1 MRILDA
7 PLLHICHMCRSHTPR
22 MCRSPYPLSLSISQ
36 LRSAPELLTTA
47 AEIQLPAAET
57 RITHK
62 ILYPSYMLSLIHAFF
77 IESAGRV
84 FPLKSIRTHAESGDT
99 RDCMHLCGIHSV
111 TAYMYAARMQGSAF
125 YFCTRRVASHGIYI
139 RPKNM
144 QNPIRCPYRNFYF
157 R

>member
-1 MRILDA
+1 MHRFCIYVIHAGAIPLVCAEARI
-7 PLLHICHMCRSHTPR
+7 
-22 MCRSPYPLSLSISQ
+22 LSLSISQ

-77 IESAGRV
+77 IESAGRI

-111 TAYMYAARMQGSAF
+111 TAYMYAARMQGSVF
-125 YFCTRRVASHGIYI
+125 HFCTRRVASHGSQCQS
-139 RPKNM
+139 RRVLVTA
-144 QNPIRCPYRNFYF
+144 RC
-157 R
+157 

>member
-1 MRILDA
+1 MHRFCIYVIYAEAIPLVCAEARI
-7 PLLHICHMCRSHTPR
+7 
-22 MCRSPYPLSLSISQ
+22 LSLSISQ

-77 IESAGRV
+77 IESAGRI

-99 RDCMHLCGIHSV
+99 RDCMHLCGIHGV
-111 TAYMYAARMQGSAF
+111 TAYMYAARMQGSVLH
-125 YFCTRRVASHGIYI
+125 FCTRRVASHCSQCQSW
-139 RPKNM
+139 RALVTA
-144 QNPIRCPYRNFYF
+144 RC
-157 R
+157 